1 MIKGLWKGFK
11 LCEVLEGNKRT
22 LITVL
27 SEQLA
32 LTNQALEGMSEE
44 MKVIQKDRRKL
55 EDRVGKLEERIR
67 ALEKL
72 ADVQSLAA
80 EPEDVDNKGE

>member
-1 MIKGLWKGFK
+1 MGLWKGFK

-44 MKVIQKDRRKL
+44 MKVVQKDRRKL

-67 ALEKL
+67 ELEKL
-72 ADVQSLAA
+72 AGVQEEPAV

>member
-1 MIKGLWKGFK
+1 MGLWKGFK
-11 LCEVLEGNKRT
+11 LCEVLDGNKRT

-32 LTNQALEGMSEE
+32 LTNQALEGVSEE
-44 MKVIQKDRRKL
+44 MKVVQKDRRKL

-72 ADVQSLAA
+72 ADVQYLAA

>member
-1 MIKGLWKGFK
+1 MGLWKGFK

-44 MKVIQKDRRKL
+44 MKVVQKDRRKL

-67 ALEKL
+67 ELEKL

-80 EPEDVDNKGE
+80 EPEDVDIKGE

>member
-1 MIKGLWKGFK
+1 MGLWKGFK

-32 LTNQALEGMSEE
+32 LTNQALEGMSAE
-44 MKVIQKDRRKL
+44 MKVVQKDRRKL

-67 ALEKL
+67 ELEKL
-72 ADVQSLAA
+72 AGVQKEPAV

>member
-1 MIKGLWKGFK
+1 MGLWKVFK

-22 LITVL
+22 IIKVL

-44 MKVIQKDRRKL
+44 MKVVQKDRRKL

-67 ALEKL
+67 ELEKL

-80 EPEDVDNKGE
+80 ESEDVDNTGE

>member
-1 MIKGLWKGFK
+1 MGLWKGFK
-11 LCEVLEGNKRT
+11 LCEVLDGNKRT

-32 LTNQALEGMSEE
+32 LTNQALEGVSEE
-44 MKVIQKDRRKL
+44 MKVVQKDRRKL
-55 EDRVGKLEERIR
+55 EDRVGALEERIR
-67 ALEKL
+67 ELEKL
-72 ADVQSLAA
+72 AGVQKEPAV

>member
-1 MIKGLWKGFK
+1 MGLWKGFK

-44 MKVIQKDRRKL
+44 MKVVQKDRRKL
-55 EDRVGKLEERIR
+55 EDKVGKLEERIR
-67 ALEKL
+67 ELEKL
-72 ADVQSLAA
+72 AGVQKEPVA

>member
-1 MIKGLWKGFK
+1 MGLWQGFK

-44 MKVIQKDRRKL
+44 MKVVQKDRRKL

>member
-1 MIKGLWKGFK
+1 MGLWKGFK

-44 MKVIQKDRRKL
+44 MKVVQKDRRKL
-55 EDRVGKLEERIR
+55 EDRVGKLEARIQQ
-67 ALEKL
+67 LEKL
-72 ADVQSLAA
+72 AGVQEAA
-80 EPEDVDNKGE
+80 VAGPEDTDDKGE

>member
-1 MIKGLWKGFK
+1 MGLWKGFR
-11 LCEVLEGNKRT
+11 LFEVLEGNKRT
-22 LITVL
+22 LIAVL

-44 MKVIQKDRRKL
+44 MKVVQKDRRKL

-72 ADVQSLAA
+72 ADVPSLAA

>member
-1 MIKGLWKGFK
+1 MGLWKGFK
-11 LCEVLEGNKRT
+11 LCEVLDGNKRT

-44 MKVIQKDRRKL
+44 MKVVQKDRRKL
-55 EDRVGKLEERIR
+55 EDRVGKLEERIL

-72 ADVQSLAA
+72 AGVQKKTAA

>member
-1 MIKGLWKGFK
+1 MGLWKGFK
-11 LCEVLEGNKRT
+11 LFEVLDGNKRT
-22 LITVL
+22 LIAVL

-44 MKVIQKDRRKL
+44 MKVVQKDRRKL

-80 EPEDVDNKGE
+80 EPEDVDIKGE

>member
-1 MIKGLWKGFK
+1 MGLWKGFK
-11 LCEVLEGNKRT
+11 LCEVLDGNKRT

-44 MKVIQKDRRKL
+44 MKVVQKDRRKL
-55 EDRVGKLEERIR
+55 EDKVGKLEERIR
-67 ALEKL
+67 ELEKL
-72 ADVQSLAA
+72 AGVQK
-80 EPEDVDNKGE
+80 EPADESERVENKGE

>member
-1 MIKGLWKGFK
+1 MGLWKGFK
-11 LCEVLEGNKRT
+11 LCEVLDGNKRT

-44 MKVIQKDRRKL
+44 MKVVQKDRRKL
-55 EDRVGKLEERIR
+55 EDKVGKLEARILQ
-67 ALEKL
+67 LEKL
-72 ADVQSLAA
+72 AGVQTPVDA
-80 EPEDVDNKGE
+80 PEDTDDKGE

>member
-1 MIKGLWKGFK
+1 MGLWKGFK
-11 LCEVLEGNKRT
+11 LCEVLDGNKRT

-44 MKVIQKDRRKL
+44 MKVVQKDRRKL
-55 EDRVGKLEERIR
+55 EDKVGKLEARIQQ
-67 ALEKL
+67 LEKQ
-72 ADVQSLAA
+72 AGVQAPVD
-80 EPEDVDNKGE
+80 EPEDTDDKGE

>member
-1 MIKGLWKGFK
+1 MGLWKGFK
-11 LCEVLEGNKRT
+11 LCEVLDGNKRT

-44 MKVIQKDRRKL
+44 MKVVQKDRRKL
-55 EDRVGKLEERIR
+55 EDKVGKLEERIR
-67 ALEKL
+67 ELEKL
-72 ADVQSLAA
+72 AGVQKKPAA

>member
-1 MIKGLWKGFK
+1 MGLWKGFK

-44 MKVIQKDRRKL
+44 MKVVQKDRRKL

-67 ALEKL
+67 ELEKL

>member
-1 MIKGLWKGFK
+1 MGLWKGFK
-11 LCEVLEGNKRT
+11 LFEVLDGNKRT
-22 LITVL
+22 LIAVL

-44 MKVIQKDRRKL
+44 MKVVQKDRRKL

>member
-1 MIKGLWKGFK
+1 MGLWKGFK

-44 MKVIQKDRRKL
+44 MKVVQKDRRKL
-55 EDRVGKLEERIR
+55 EDRVGALEERIR
-67 ALEKL
+67 ELEKL
-72 ADVQSLAA
+72 AGVQKEPAV

>member
-1 MIKGLWKGFK
+1 MGLWKGFK
-11 LCEVLEGNKRT
+11 LCEVLDGNKRT

-55 EDRVGKLEERIR
+55 EDKVGKLEERIR
-67 ALEKL
+67 ELEKL
-72 ADVQSLAA
+72 AGVQKEPVA

>member
-1 MIKGLWKGFK
+1 MGLWKGFK
-11 LCEVLEGNKRT
+11 LCEVLDGNKRT

-44 MKVIQKDRRKL
+44 MKVVQKDRRKL
-55 EDRVGKLEERIR
+55 EDRVGALEERIR
-67 ALEKL
+67 ELEKL
-72 ADVQSLAA
+72 AGVQKEPAA
-80 EPEDVDNKGE
+80 ESEDVDNKGE

>member
-1 MIKGLWKGFK
+1 MGLWKGFK

-44 MKVIQKDRRKL
+44 MKVVQKERRKL

>member
-1 MIKGLWKGFK
+1 MGLWKGFK
-11 LCEVLEGNKRT
+11 LCEVLDGNKRT

-44 MKVIQKDRRKL
+44 MKVVQKDRRKL

-67 ALEKL
+67 KLEKL

>member
-1 MIKGLWKGFK
+1 MGVWMGFK
-11 LCEVLEGNKRT
+11 LWEVREGNKRT

-44 MKVIQKDRRKL
+44 MKVVQKDRRKL

-67 ALEKL
+67 ELEKL

-80 EPEDVDNKGE
+80 ESEDVDTKGE

>member
-1 MIKGLWKGFK
+1 MGLWKGFK
-11 LCEVLEGNKRT
+11 LCEVLDGNKRT

-44 MKVIQKDRRKL
+44 MKVVQKDRRKL
-55 EDRVGKLEERIR
+55 EDRVGKLEARIQQ
-67 ALEKL
+67 LEKL
-72 ADVQSLAA
+72 AGVQASVD
-80 EPEDVDNKGE
+80 EPEDTDDKGE

>member
-1 MIKGLWKGFK
+1 MGLWKGFK
-11 LCEVLEGNKRT
+11 LCEALEGNKRT

-44 MKVIQKDRRKL
+44 MKVVQKDRRKL

>member
-1 MIKGLWKGFK
+1 MGLWKGFK

-27 SEQLA
+27 SEQLS

-44 MKVIQKDRRKL
+44 MKVVQKGRRKL

>member
-1 MIKGLWKGFK
+1 MGLWKGFK

-22 LITVL
+22 LIAVL

-44 MKVIQKDRRKL
+44 MKVVQKDRRKL

-67 ALEKL
+67 VLEKL
-72 ADVQSLAA
+72 AGVQKEPAV

>member
-1 MIKGLWKGFK
+1 MGLWKGFK
-11 LCEVLEGNKRT
+11 LCEVLDGNKRT

-44 MKVIQKDRRKL
+44 MRVVQKDRRKL

>member
-1 MIKGLWKGFK
+1 MGLWKGFK

-27 SEQLA
+27 SEQLS

-44 MKVIQKDRRKL
+44 MKVVQKDRRKL

>member
-1 MIKGLWKGFK
+1 MGLWKGFK
-11 LCEVLEGNKRT
+11 LCEVLDGNKRT

-44 MKVIQKDRRKL
+44 MKVVQKDRRKL
-55 EDRVGKLEERIR
+55 EDRVGTLEERIR
-67 ALEKL
+67 ELEKL
-72 ADVQSLAA
+72 ARVQAPAA
-80 EPEDVDNKGE
+80 EPEATDDKGE

>member
-1 MIKGLWKGFK
+1 MGLWKGFK

-44 MKVIQKDRRKL
+44 MKVVQKDRRKL
-55 EDRVGKLEERIR
+55 EDRVGVLEERIR
-67 ALEKL
+67 ELEKL
-72 ADVQSLAA
+72 AGVQKETAV

>member
-1 MIKGLWKGFK
+1 MGLWKGFK
-11 LCEVLEGNKRT
+11 LCEVLDGNKRT

-44 MKVIQKDRRKL
+44 MKVVQKDRRKL
-55 EDRVGKLEERIR
+55 EDKVGKLEERIR
-67 ALEKL
+67 ELEKL
-72 ADVQSLAA
+72 AGVQKEPAA

>member
-1 MIKGLWKGFK
+1 MGLWKGFK
-11 LCEVLEGNKRT
+11 LCEVLDGNKRT

-44 MKVIQKDRRKL
+44 MKVVQKDRRKL
-55 EDRVGKLEERIR
+55 EDRVGELENRIQQ
-67 ALEKL
+67 LEKL
-72 ADVQSLAA
+72 AGVQDAPAA
-80 EPEDVDNKGE
+80 EPEDTDDKGE